1 MVFNGS
7 IRKFKTEPIAYL
19 PRRRSTAAAI
29 GDNDC
34 MPSNPATPSQAK
46 LSKELSA
53 AVLLLLVA
61 LPLNIGVAIAAGVPA
76 EVGLF
81 SGFIGAVISGGIS
94 RCPTLVS
101 GPDAG
106 IGALVAE
113 MLHNHGIAALGPIVL
128 IAGLLQLAIGLSKQ
142 ARWFRA
148 VSPAVV
154 SGMLIGMG
162 LLIIFSQFHIM
173 LDDAPKD
180 TGFANLLMIPKAF
193 MDGINHSAALLG
205 LASISIAYGWSK
217 LKLPIAK
224 ILPPAL
230 VAIVIA
236 ALLAELMHL
245 GVQKVQLPADLGI
258 TWLHNTPDY
267 FKQFIDPAIWLS
279 AITLTF
285 VVSAQTTIT
294 VKALETASNGQE
306 RFNYDRELIAQG
318 AGNALSG
325 MICGL
330 PIAGVL
336 LRSSANRQ
344 SGATTKIPNLVHGSL
359 MLLAALL
366 FPHLLEYI
374 PTCALAAILVFIGVR
389 MVAEI
394 KKTIVDYPREEKIL
408 LALTV
413 IAILATNLFTGVVI
427 GLIVAVAKELYR
439 LMHLKA
445 TLILPNARGV
455 YTLKLSGAAT
465 FAHIPYLLSLMEQ
478 IKDNAE
484 LHVHLEEVTYLDHAV
499 LQMFM
504 EWEMEHREK
513 LVIDWS
519 TAGSASAQKPQ
530 LKRTLDFPHLFGRR
544 PQVND

>member
-1 MVFNGS
+1 MESN
-7 IRKFKTEPIAYL
+7 
-19 PRRRSTAAAI
+19 TA
-29 GDNDC
+29 
-34 MPSNPATPSQAK
+34 SNSQTK

-76 EVGLF
+76 ETGLF
-81 SGFIGAVISGGIS
+81 SGFIGAVITGALS
-94 RCPTLVS
+94 RCALLVS

-113 MLHNHGIAALGPIVL
+113 MLQKHGIAALGPIVL
-128 IAGLLQLAIGLSKQ
+128 IAGLMQLAIGLSKQ

-154 SGMLIGMG
+154 SGMLLGMG
-162 LLIIFSQFHIM
+162 FLIIFSQFHIM
-173 LDDAPKD
+173 LDDSPKEC
-180 TGFANLLMIPKAF
+180 GFANLFMIPQACI
-193 MDGINHSAALLG
+193 DGMNHTAALLG
-205 LASISIAYGWSK
+205 VASISIAYGWSK

-224 ILPPAL
+224 VLPPAL

-236 ALLAELMHL
+236 AVIAEVMNL

-258 TWLHNTPDY
+258 TWLTSTPGY
-267 FKQFIDPAIWLS
+267 LKQFIDPAIWIS
-279 AITLTF
+279 AVTLTF
-285 VVSAQTTIT
+285 VVSAQTAIT
-294 VKALETASNGQE
+294 VKALETASEGQE

-318 AGNALSG
+318 TGNMLSG
-325 MICGL
+325 IICGL

-344 SGATTKIPNLVHGSL
+344 SGAKTKIPNMVHGWL
-359 MLLAALL
+359 MLFAAVL

-374 PTCALAAILVFIGVR
+374 PTCALAAILVFIGLR
-389 MVAEI
+389 MIAEI
-394 KKTIVDYPREEKIL
+394 KKTIVDYPEEEKAI

-413 IAILATNLFTGVVI
+413 FAILATNLFTGVIV
-427 GLIVAVAKELYR
+427 GLIAAIAKELYR

-445 TLILPNARGV
+445 TLMPPNARGV
-455 YTLKLSGAAT
+455 VTLKLSGAAT
-465 FAHIPYLLSLMEQ
+465 FAHIPHLLSLLEEV
-478 IKDNAE
+478 KDKEE

-519 TAGSASAQKPQ
+519 TVGAAAGP
-530 LKRTLDFPHLFGRR
+530 KRKLRKSLDFPYLVDRR
-544 PQVND
+544 PQASD

>member
-1 MVFNGS
+1 MTSN
-7 IRKFKTEPIAYL
+7 
-19 PRRRSTAAAI
+19 TAQ
-29 GDNDC
+29 N
-34 MPSNPATPSQAK
+34 SQTK

-76 EVGLF
+76 EIGLF
-81 SGFIGAVISGGIS
+81 SGFIGAVITGGLS

-113 MLHNHGIAALGPIVL
+113 MLHKHGIEALGPIVL
-128 IAGLLQLAIGLSKQ
+128 IAGLMQLAIGLSKQ

-154 SGMLIGMG
+154 SGMLLGMG
-162 LLIIFSQFHIM
+162 FLIIFSQFHIM
-173 LDDAPKD
+173 LDDTPKEC
-180 TGFANLLMIPKAF
+180 GFANLFMIPQACI
-193 MDGINHSAALLG
+193 DGMNHTAALLG
-205 LASISIAYGWSK
+205 VASISIAYAWSK
-217 LKLPIAK
+217 LKFPIAK
-224 ILPPAL
+224 VLPPAL
-230 VAIVIA
+230 VAIVA
-236 ALLAELMHL
+236 ASVIAELMHL

-258 TWLHNTPDY
+258 TWLHSTPAY
-267 FKQFIDPAIWLS
+267 LKQFLDPAIWIS

-294 VKALETASNGQE
+294 VKALETASDGQE
-306 RFNYDRELIAQG
+306 RFNYDRELISQG
-318 AGNALSG
+318 TGNLLSG

-344 SGATTKIPNLVHGSL
+344 SGAKTKIPNMVHGWL
-359 MLLAALL
+359 MLIAAIL
-366 FPHLLEYI
+366 FPHVLEYI

-389 MVAEI
+389 MVTEI
-394 KKTIVDYPREEKIL
+394 KKTIVDYPDEEKVI

-413 IAILATNLFTGVVI
+413 FAVLATNLFTGVII
-427 GLIVAVAKELYR
+427 GLIAAIAKELYR

-445 TLILPNARGV
+445 NLLPRDIQGKV
-455 YTLKLSGAAT
+455 TLKLSGAAT
-465 FAHIPYLLSLMEQ
+465 FAHIPHLLSLMEQ
-478 IKDNAE
+478 VRDKEE

-504 EWEMEHREK
+504 EWEMEHRNK

-519 TAGSASAQKPQ
+519 TAGTATGQRRKLRKSLELPYLFGKKPQ
-530 LKRTLDFPHLFGRR
+530 TDS
-544 PQVND
+544 

>member
-1 MVFNGS
+1 MQSN
-7 IRKFKTEPIAYL
+7 
-19 PRRRSTAAAI
+19 TAI
-29 GDNDC
+29 N
-34 MPSNPATPSQAK
+34 SQTK

-76 EVGLF
+76 EIGLF
-81 SGFIGAVISGGIS
+81 SGFIGAVVTGGLS
-94 RCPTLVS
+94 RCASLVS

-113 MLHNHGIAALGPIVL
+113 MLHKHGIEALGPIVL
-128 IAGLLQLAIGLSKQ
+128 IAGLLQLVIGFSKQ

-154 SGMLIGMG
+154 SGMLLGMG

-173 LDDAPKD
+173 LDDSPKD
-180 TGFANLLMIPKAF
+180 CGFANLIMIPQACIDGMNHTAAF
-193 MDGINHSAALLG
+193 LG
-205 LASISIAYGWSK
+205 VASILIAYGWSK

-224 ILPPAL
+224 VLPPAL
-230 VAIVIA
+230 VAIVTA
-236 ALLAELMHL
+236 SVLAELMHL

-258 TWLHNTPDY
+258 TWLHSTPSY
-267 FKQFIDPAIWLS
+267 LKQFLDPAIWIS

-294 VKALETASNGQE
+294 VKAMETASDGQE
-306 RFNYDRELIAQG
+306 RFNYDRELISQG
-318 AGNALSG
+318 AGNFLSG

-344 SGATTKIPNLVHGSL
+344 SGAKTKIPNLVHGWL
-359 MLLAALL
+359 MLIAAIL
-366 FPHLLEYI
+366 FPRLLEYI

-394 KKTIVDYPREEKIL
+394 RKSIVDYPIEEKAI

-413 IAILATNLFTGVVI
+413 IAVLATNLFTGVLI
-427 GLIVAVAKELYR
+427 GLVTAIGKELYR
-439 LMHLKA
+439 LMHLKTTIEELPGRRA
-445 TLILPNARGV
+445 TV
-455 YTLKLSGAAT
+455 LKLAGAAT
-465 FAHIPYLLSLMEQ
+465 FAHIPHLLNLLESMEEGS
-478 IKDNAE
+478 E
-484 LHVHLEEVTYLDHAV
+484 LHVHLEDVTYLDHAV

-513 LVIDWS
+513 LIIDWS
-519 TAGSASAQKPQ
+519 TVGSGTAQQKN
-530 LKRTLDFPHLFGRR
+530 LKKGVNMPYIFGRK
-544 PQVND
+544 PHIVD